1 MGKTQQTFSALR
13 HLIVCAA
20 RKRLRRFQSRI
31 EEFTMSQDPRNEN
44 NCEICQQ
51 SFDSEPELQSHQNGA
66 HGESDSGDR
75 QSNYDI
81 EQDQPN
87 KRKIA

>member
-1 MGKTQQTFSALR
+1 
-13 HLIVCAA
+13 
-20 RKRLRRFQSRI
+20 
-31 EEFTMSQDPRNEN
+31 MSQDPRNEN
-44 NCEICQQ
+44 NCEVCQQ
-51 SFDSEPELQSHQNGA
+51 SFDSEQELQSHQNGA